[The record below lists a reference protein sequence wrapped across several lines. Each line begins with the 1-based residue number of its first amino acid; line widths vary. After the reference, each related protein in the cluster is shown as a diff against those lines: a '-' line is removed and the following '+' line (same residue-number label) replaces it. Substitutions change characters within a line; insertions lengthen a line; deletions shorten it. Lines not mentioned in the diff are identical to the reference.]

1 MKNVSQILTLAILFA
16 LAISCGSNS
25 QEEKAATV
33 AQQEKKLDINASRG
47 YQGSKQ
53 AIARFSLEGLNINVE
68 EMDLLELQTAAAAEA
83 AEEDAMK
90 LARLNEKFLTADKE
104 AQVLDVNFSMSDEP
118 VENGMFVFS
127 IESPDNKSITL
138 EMFDEESYRAAAH
151 TAFLVNEGNN
161 YKALNVNTL
170 DSGDYLFRLKDD
182 QGRELARTVSID
194 HKGQY

>member
-1 MKNVSQILTLAILFA
+1 MKNVSQILTLAILFT
-16 LAISCGSNS
+16 LAISCGSNNN
-25 QEEKAATV
+25 EEKAATV

-47 YQGSKQ
+47 YQGGQQ

-68 EMDLLELQTAAAAEA
+68 ELDLLQLQTAAAAEA

-90 LARLNEKFLTADKE
+90 LARVNEALITTDKE

-127 IESPDNKSITL
+127 IESPDNKSIIL
-138 EMFDEESYRAAAH
+138 EMFDEESYRAAAN
-151 TAFLVNEGNN
+151 TSFLVNEGNN

-170 DSGDYLFRLKDD
+170 ESGDYLFRLKDD

-194 HKGQY
+194 HKEQY

>member
-16 LAISCGSNS
+16 LAISCGSNNN
-25 QEEKAATV
+25 EEKAVTV

-47 YQGSKQ
+47 YQGGQQ

-68 EMDLLELQTAAAAEA
+68 ELDLLEIKTAAAAEA

-90 LARLNEKFLTADKE
+90 LARVNEALITTDKE

-127 IESPDNKSITL
+127 IESPDNKAIIL
-138 EMFDEESYRAAAH
+138 EMFDEESYRAAAN
-151 TAFLVNEGNN
+151 TSFLVNEGNN

-170 DSGDYLFRLKDD
+170 ESGDYLFRLKDD

-194 HKGQY
+194 HKEQY